1 MDKRWPCKHS
11 FSNSRLISIFITDI
25 VSDWLISMSLLSWLV
40 DIHVSLKLIGWY
52 SCLSYADWLIFM
64 SLLSWLVDIHVS
76 PKLQLYTN
84 SLSIC
89 ELCSLYCSLLDTK
102 DNCCSHHL
110 LNTDILVMRN
120 QLIHNCLTLHH
131 SCACPKRAPGFS
143 KTYVMVYLCV
153 QWFKVIVLLVLMEL
167 LTITLFKLSFH
178 NTVRCQRF
186 SS

>member
-1 MDKRWPCKHS
+1 
-11 FSNSRLISIFITDI
+11 
-25 VSDWLISMSLLSWLV
+25 
-40 DIHVSLKLIGWY
+40 
-52 SCLSYADWLIFM
+52 M

-167 LTITLFKLSFH
+167 LTITLFKNFLFIIQLDVSDSAVKKIKREIQQKS
-178 NTVRCQRF
+178 NV
-186 SS
+186 